1 MGSDELEGHLLRLNA
16 TAASLL
22 GLLHRGPMTG
32 WDLARQAETMIG
44 DFWNV
49 SPSQIYR
56 ELRTLEQA
64 GLVDAGPAGP
74 RDKKP
79 FTITEKGKAAF
90 TVWIRREPG
99 PDVIRSPLLLMVFFA
114 DHLDDV
120 QRRRFM
126 AIQRLRHEQNLDEYR
141 NVLATLGD
149 DEPDLA
155 NVLQFAIFH
164 EEAIQQWFAWMDTR
178 VGDDR
183 GPPPPPAGVGTP
195 DPG

>member
-1 MGSDELEGHLLRLNA
+1 MGSEERESHLLRLNG

-49 SPSQIYR
+49 SPSQVYR

-64 GLVDAGPAGP
+64 GLVDAGPAGT

-79 FTITEKGKAAF
+79 FTITDKGRTAF

-99 PDVIRSPLLLMVFFA
+99 PDIIRSPLLLMVFFA
-114 DHLDDV
+114 NHLDDV
-120 QRRRFM
+120 PRRRFL
-126 AIQRLRHEQNLDEYR
+126 AIQQLRHEQDLDEYR
-141 NVLATLGD
+141 KVLDSLGD
-149 DEPDLA
+149 EEPDLA

-164 EEAIQQWFAWMDTR
+164 EQAVQQWFAWMAAR
-178 VGDDR
+178 VG
-183 GPPPPPAGVGTP
+183 GGT
-195 DPG
+195 GTA

>member
-1 MGSDELEGHLLRLNA
+1 MGLEDLEGHLLRLNA

-49 SPSQIYR
+49 SSSQIYR

-64 GLVDAGPAGP
+64 GLVDAGPAGT

-99 PDVIRSPLLLMVFFA
+99 PDIIRSPLLLMVFFA
-114 DHLDDV
+114 SHLDDV
-120 QRRRFM
+120 HRRRFM

-141 NVLATLGD
+141 KLYDALEGG
-149 DEPDLA
+149 EPDLV

-164 EEAIQQWFAWMDTR
+164 EEAFQRWFDWMDTR
-178 VGDDR
+178 DAAAAQSD
-183 GPPPPPAGVGTP
+183 PPGG
-195 DPG
+195 